1 MSKLPCCVV
10 PSVALAIAL
19 PATFVAALPV
29 QALGFQFDFGANTSD
44 EFQSATRAAADR
56 WSSVLKDD
64 VTVNLRFE
72 YTDLSE
78 AGGVLGGVQP
88 GKIKVKYED
97 YVDAAFNDALSSQD
111 FAGISS
117 LPLSAKGRETL
128 QRFQAGDIS
137 ASKVELASKEF
148 AFLMDG
154 QFAKGNAG
162 GNARRN
168 GSKGTRPDFLDNN
181 GNNNNKNVLLTRAQ
195 AKALNLLDNDK
206 KGLDGLVK
214 INSSAAWDFDR
225 NDGTDSDR
233 YDISSV
239 LQHEIGHALGFVSG
253 VDALDFLS
261 STSEP
266 VDIEKN
272 DFSYLTPLDFYRYST
287 ESSELGVSDVTL
299 GGSEK
304 YFSLDGGESVM
315 TDESGQRAYFS
326 TGSYGVDG
334 DGYQGSHW
342 KANSRP
348 LGIMNPNLQLGQSID
363 ISDLDL
369 TMLDVVGWNTRDP
382 DADRAAAIGFD
393 WKTFESGLRAD
404 RQQLTRTLVAEWSR
418 DILNVEA
425 ALADASAPLDLKF
438 RQKVQDAFDELFEK
452 LSGES
457 EAKKRSEAL
466 NKFYKEI
473 DKESEKRDK
482 SIRDLPKEI
491 VKVDET
497 VREWL
502 DLPADKLAEEI
513 READGSTMNRFSNIV
528 KSLPED
534 DQDSIEETLE
544 EAASQLVDNPNKLVS
559 DLLKTSGPANP
570 IGWSYL
576 RWWWWWQQDGGGT
589 DESRPEGNNKADEL
603 QGLYYSQAAASL
615 VTNTGLNE
623 STALGLPDAGL
634 FAFNSKQ
641 SKSAEDIPEPSSV
654 LAIFGIA
661 AIGASLVRREK
672 RS

>member
-10 PSVALAIAL
+10 LSVAAALAL
-19 PATFVAALPV
+19 PAALAVALPV

-44 EFQSATRAAADR
+44 EFQAATREAADL

-64 VTVNLRFE
+64 VTVSLRFE
-72 YTDLSE
+72 YTDLSR

-97 YVDAAFNDALSSQD
+97 YVDAAFNDARSSQD

-128 QRFQAGDIS
+128 QSFQSGDIG

-162 GNARRN
+162 GN
-168 GSKGTRPDFLDNN
+168 GSKRTRPDFLDNN
-181 GNNNNKNVLLTRAQ
+181 GNNNNKNVLVTRAQ
-195 AKALNLLDNDK
+195 AKALDLLDSDK

-214 INSSAAWDFDR
+214 INSSVAWDFDR
-225 NDGTDSDR
+225 SDGTDGDR

-266 VDIEKN
+266 VDIEEN

-304 YFSLDGGESVM
+304 YFSLDGGESAV
-315 TDESGQRAYFS
+315 TDKTGQRAYFS

-342 KANSRP
+342 KANSKP

-363 ISDLDL
+363 ISDLDI
-369 TMLDVVGWNTRDP
+369 TMLDVVGWNTRDT
-382 DADRAAAIGFD
+382 DAERAAAIGFD
-393 WKTFESGLRAD
+393 WKAFNDGLRAD
-404 RQQLTRTLVAEWSR
+404 RQQLTRTLVAQWSR
-418 DILNVEA
+418 DISNVEA

-457 EAKKRSEAL
+457 EAKKRNEAL
-466 NKFYKEI
+466 SKFYKEI

-482 SIRDLPKEI
+482 SIGDLPKEI

-534 DQDSIEETLE
+534 DRDDIEDTLE
-544 EAASQLVDNPNKLVS
+544 DAASQLVDNPGKLVS

-576 RWWWWWQQDGGGT
+576 RWWWWWQQDDSGT
-589 DESRPEGNNKADEL
+589 DGGRPEGK
-603 QGLYYSQAAASL
+603 
-615 VTNTGLNE
+615 
-623 STALGLPDAGL
+623 
-634 FAFNSKQ
+634 
-641 SKSAEDIPEPSSV
+641 
-654 LAIFGIA
+654 
-661 AIGASLVRREK
+661 
-672 RS
+672 